1 MSELKVNEKHLNNF
15 ASMIKFETVSYDEQ
29 PDKSKFYEFH
39 ELLKKLFPSLFAVVE
54 IEDFDGSLLL
64 RWKGKNPDAMPVM
77 LMNHMDV
84 VEAHGDWSHEPFC
97 GEVFDGSLW
106 GRGTLDNK
114 GGLWGML
121 QAADDLAAEGFVP
134 EADIYFE
141 SACTEE
147 VGGEG
152 AMEISETLL
161 KRGLRFS
168 MILDEGGMIVDE
180 PIGGAKGKFAMVG
193 MGEKGVA
200 ELKFIARGNGGHAS
214 TPEKNTPLVRLGKFM
229 AAADSQKIFKAELS
243 SVIEEMFSR
252 IAPSIDGALGKV
264 LANAGKFK
272 SVIIKIMPKV
282 SATANA
288 LLRTTIAFTMAH
300 GSEGRNVIPAE
311 AWVVG
316 NLRISH
322 HEGYESSLAAIK
334 KLAAKYDI
342 ETEVL
347 TPCYESSLSDFRT
360 DAFKQIEDAV
370 TAAFGDVKTV
380 PYIMTGASDC
390 RFMCRLSD
398 NCFRFVPFIIN
409 EQQLESVHG
418 LDENVDISTL
428 DPAVEFYKH
437 LIKGI
442 K

>member
-1 MSELKVNEKHLNNF
+1 MNEKYVNNL
-15 ASMIKFETVSYDEQ
+15 AAMIKTETVSYDEQ
-29 PDKSKFYEFH
+29 PDKSKFYAFH

-54 IEDFDGSLLL
+54 VEVFDGSLLMK
-64 RWKGKNPDAMPVM
+64 WKGKNPNASPVM

-84 VEAHGDWSHEPFC
+84 VEAHGDWSHDPFC
-97 GEVFDGSLW
+97 GEVFDGKLW

-121 QAADDLAAEGFVP
+121 QAADELAAEGFVP
-134 EADIYFE
+134 ETDIYFE

-152 AMEISETLL
+152 AKEISKVLYD
-161 KRGLRFS
+161 RGIRFS
-168 MILDEGGMIVDE
+168 MILDEGGMIVEE
-180 PIGGAKGKFAMVG
+180 PIAGAKGKFAMVG

-214 TPEKNTPLVRLGKFM
+214 TPDRNTPLVRLGKFM
-229 AAADSQKIFKAELS
+229 QAADSQSIFKAELTP
-243 SVIEEMFSR
+243 VIEEMFSR
-252 IAPSIDGALGKV
+252 IGPSVDGPLGKV
-264 LANAGKFK
+264 LSNAGKFK
-272 SVIIKIMPKV
+272 PVLLAVMPKV

-288 LLRTTIAFTMAH
+288 LVRTTIAFTMAH

-322 HEGYESSLAAIK
+322 HQGYESSLAAIK

-342 ETEVL
+342 ETEIL
-347 TPCYESSLSDFRT
+347 SPCDESSLSDFRT
-360 DAFKQIEDAV
+360 DAFRQIEDAV
-370 TAAFGDVKTV
+370 SAAFDNVTTV

-390 RFMCRLSD
+390 RFMEKLSK
-398 NCFRFVPFIIN
+398 NCFRFVPFVIN
-409 EQQLESVHG
+409 GQQLESIHG
-418 LDENVDISTL
+418 LDENVDVVTL
-428 DPAVEFYKH
+428 EPAVKFYKH

>member
-1 MSELKVNEKHLNNF
+1 MNEKYVSNLS
-15 ASMIKFETVSYDEQ
+15 AMIKAETVSFEEQ

-39 ELLKKLFPSLFAVVE
+39 ELLKKLFPSFFSVVE
-54 IEDFDGSLLL
+54 VEVFDGSLLMK
-64 RWKGKNPDAMPVM
+64 WKGKNPDLSPVM

-84 VEAHGDWSHEPFC
+84 VEAHGDWSHDPFC
-97 GEVFDGSLW
+97 GEVFDGKLW

-121 QAADDLAAEGFVP
+121 QAADELAAEGFVP
-134 EADIYFE
+134 EMDLYFE

-147 VGGEG
+147 VNGDG
-152 AMEISETLL
+152 AEEISRVLYE
-161 KRGLRFS
+161 RRLRFS
-168 MILDEGGMIVDE
+168 MILDEGGMIVEE

-193 MGEKGVA
+193 MGEKGCA
-200 ELKFIARGNGGHAS
+200 ELRFIARGNGGHAS

-229 AAADSQKIFKAELS
+229 EAADTQKIFKGEIS
-243 SVIEEMFSR
+243 PVIQEMFAR
-252 IAPSIDGALGKV
+252 LAPHIDGPLGKI
-264 LANAGKFK
+264 LGNADKFK
-272 SVIIKIMPKV
+272 PVITAVMPRV

-311 AWVVG
+311 AWVIG
-316 NLRISH
+316 NMRVSH
-322 HEGYESSLAAIK
+322 HQGYEASLAAIK

-347 TPCYESSLSDFRT
+347 TPSHDSPLSDFRT
-360 DAFKQIEDAV
+360 DAFRQIEAAV
-370 TAAFGDVKTV
+370 THAFDDVTTV
-380 PYIMTGASDC
+380 PYVMTGASDC
-390 RFMCRLSD
+390 RFMGKLSP
-398 NCFRFVPFIIN
+398 NCFRFVPFVIN

-418 LDENVDISTL
+418 IDENVDVSTL
-428 DPAVEFYKH
+428 APAVEFYKF
-437 LIKGI
+437 LIKEL

>member
-1 MSELKVNEKHLNNF
+1 MNINEKYLKNF
-15 ASMIKFETVSYDEQ
+15 SAMIKADTVSYDEQ
-29 PDKSKFYEFH
+29 PDKSKFYAFH
-39 ELLKKLFPSLFAVVE
+39 ELLKELFPSLFSVVE
-54 IEDFDGSLLL
+54 LEVFDGSLLMK
-64 RWKGKNPDAMPVM
+64 WKGKNPDASPVM

-84 VEAHGDWSHEPFC
+84 VEAHGDWSHDPFC
-97 GEVFDGSLW
+97 GEVFDGRLW

-121 QAADDLAAEGFVP
+121 QAADELAAEGFVP
-134 EADIYFE
+134 ETDLYFE

-152 AMEISETLL
+152 AMEISQVLYD
-161 KRGLRFS
+161 RGIRFS
-168 MILDEGGMIVDE
+168 MILDEGGMIVSE
-180 PIGGAKGKFAMVG
+180 PIAGAKGNFAMVG
-193 MGEKGVA
+193 MGEKGCA

-214 TPEKNTPLVRLGKFM
+214 TPDKNTPLVRLGKFM
-229 AAADSQKIFKAELS
+229 QEADSQKIFKAELS
-243 SVIEEMFSR
+243 PVIEEMFSR
-252 IAPSIDGALGKV
+252 LAPRVDGPLGKV
-264 LANAGKFK
+264 LGNAGKFK
-272 SVIIKIMPKV
+272 PVITAVMPKV

-316 NLRISH
+316 NMRVSH
-322 HEGYESSLAAIK
+322 HQGYEASLAAIK

-347 TPCYESSLSDFRT
+347 TPSLDSPLSDFRT
-360 DAFKQIEDAV
+360 DAFRQIE
-370 TAAFGDVKTV
+370 AAIDHAFDDVVAV
-380 PYIMTGASDC
+380 PYVMTGASDC
-390 RFMCRLSD
+390 RFMGKLSE

-418 LDENVDISTL
+418 IDENVDVSTL
-428 DPAVEFYKH
+428 APAVEFYKF

-442 K
+442 KV